1 MSEWA
6 TQMGKLRSTIM
17 NSAKTKRMNGT
28 DLDGLALVNLAFAY
42 TQVCV
47 CVCAF
52 VCVCV
57 CVRVFVFFF
66 YDT

>member
-6 TQMGKLRSTIM
+6 MQMGKLRSTIM
-17 NSAKTKRMNGT
+17 NSAKTKRMTGT

-47 CVCAF
+47 CLRARVSVSVCAF
-52 VCVCV
+52 VCV
-57 CVRVFVFFF
+57 
-66 YDT
+66 

>member
-1 MSEWA
+1 MPEWE

-47 CVCAF
+47 CVCARARA
-52 VCVCV
+52 
-57 CVRVFVFFF
+57 CVRVLVCN
-66 YDT
+66 T

>member
-1 MSEWA
+1 MPEWE

-47 CVCAF
+47 CARARTCVCA
-52 VCVCV
+52 CVGV
-57 CVRVFVFFF
+57 
-66 YDT
+66 